1 MHTQRQSRTAATR
14 CAVGDTSGHAVLAE
28 KFSQAVRN
36 NLPVGMTLEEAW
48 SVHRHC
54 MNTALSDAYSAT
66 HNLVRLATLARTLDH
81 LPTHLWAGAVP
92 FTLSVAEVRI
102 PPAEPSVIDPFY
114 LIHALRIM
122 VEAEKLAPTTPAAQL
137 LVQMAEAHRMI
148 LGSDHHHI
156 HVEDDAP
163 VRVVALL
170 SSWKQYAADYEP
182 VFRHL
187 LAEMLDEERFPFA
200 AEKITP
206 SESMTVI
213 GVRFA
218 LIRLAV
224 VTKTVQHQ
232 RLLTPEEQ
240 AELVATLGAV
250 LARHASAKF
259 VLAMAEE
266 TAWGREARLRAL
278 VGDISSAIPSRG
290 SESGTTTL

>member
-1 MHTQRQSRTAATR
+1 MHTQRQSRTAESR
-14 CAVGDTSGHAVLAE
+14 CAVGDISGHAVLVETFAR
-28 KFSQAVRN
+28 AVRN
-36 NLPVGMTLEEAW
+36 NLPAGMVLEEAW
-48 SVHRHC
+48 SVYQHC
-54 MNTALSDAYSAT
+54 KDTALSDAYSAA

-81 LPTHLWAGAVP
+81 LPAHLWAGAVP

-114 LIHALRIM
+114 LIHALRVM
-122 VEAEKLAPTTPAAQL
+122 VEAEGLAPTAAAAQL
-137 LVQMAEAHRMI
+137 LMQMAEAHRMI

-170 SSWKQYAADYEP
+170 SSWKHYAADYEP
-182 VFRHL
+182 AFRHL
-187 LAEMLDEERFPFA
+187 LAEMLDEARFPFGA
-200 AEKITP
+200 QEITP

-224 VTKTVQHQ
+224 VTKTVHHQ
-232 RLLTPEEQ
+232 RLLTPEERS
-240 AELVATLGAV
+240 ELVATLGAV
-250 LARHASAKF
+250 LARHALAKF
-259 VLAMAEE
+259 ILGIAEE

-278 VGDISSAIPSRG
+278 VGD
-290 SESGTTTL
+290 SEI

>member
-1 MHTQRQSRTAATR
+1 MQTQQQSRTTELR
-14 CAVGDTSGHAVLAE
+14 CVVGDTSDNAVLAE
-28 KFSQAVRN
+28 KFFQAVRN
-36 NLPVGMTLEEAW
+36 NLPAGMTLEEAW
-48 SVHRHC
+48 SVYQHC
-54 MNTALSDAYSAT
+54 MNTARSDQYSAA

-81 LPTHLWAGAVP
+81 LPAHVWAGAVP

-102 PPAEPSVIDPFY
+102 PLAEPSVIDPFY

-122 VEAEKLAPTTPAAQL
+122 VEAEKLPPTAPAAQL
-137 LVQMAEAHRMI
+137 LVQMAEAHRMT

-156 HVEDDAP
+156 DVEDDAP
-163 VRVVALL
+163 VRVVTLL
-170 SSWKQYAADYEP
+170 SSWKPYAADYEP
-182 VFRHL
+182 TFRQL
-187 LAEMLDEERFPFA
+187 LAEMLDEAQFPFG
-200 AEKITP
+200 AEKISP

-240 AELVATLGAV
+240 AELVATLGKV

-278 VGDISSAIPSRG
+278 VGDLTSATPSRG

>member
-1 MHTQRQSRTAATR
+1 MYTQRQSRTAESR
-14 CAVGDTSGHAVLAE
+14 CAVGDTYSPALLAE

-36 NLPVGMTLEEAW
+36 NLPAGITLDEAW
-48 SVHRHC
+48 SVHQHC
-54 MNTALSDAYSAT
+54 MDTALSGAYSAA

-81 LPTHLWAGAVP
+81 LPAHLWAGAVP

-114 LIHALRIM
+114 LIHALRVM
-122 VEAEKLAPTTPAAQL
+122 VEAEKLPPTAPATQL
-137 LVQMAEAHRMI
+137 LSQMAEAHRMI

-156 HVEDDAP
+156 DVEDDAP

-182 VFRHL
+182 AFRHL
-187 LAEMLDEERFPFA
+187 LAEMLDEVQFPFG

-206 SESMTVI
+206 SESMTVM

-224 VTKTVQHQ
+224 VTQTVHHQ

-278 VGDISSAIPSRG
+278 VGDLTSASPQRG
-290 SESGTTTL
+290 SESGITTL